1 MDNLP
6 IKRALLSVTDKT
18 GLTDLAR
25 FLAEK
30 GVELVSTGGTEKAL
44 KQAGLPVTPVSEVTG
59 FPEILNG
66 RVKTLH
72 PFIHGGI
79 LADKDNPEH
88 LSTLR
93 DCKIRP
99 FDCVVVNLYNFAAA
113 AEKKANLRDL
123 VEEID
128 IGGPCLLRA
137 SAKNFHSLVVLPA
150 VKHYPELMR
159 IMRERDNRVP
169 LDFRKRMAEEAFA
182 LTSAYDRMINAAL
195 TETAL

>member
-18 GLTDLAR
+18 GLVDLAG
-25 FLAEK
+25 FLVGR
-30 GVELVSTGGTEKAL
+30 GVELISTGGTEKAL
-44 KQAGLPVTPVSEVTG
+44 QQAGLPVTPVSRVTG
-59 FPEILNG
+59 FPEILGG

-79 LADKDNPEH
+79 LADKDSPEH
-88 LSTLR
+88 MATL
-93 DCKIRP
+93 KEHSIPP

-113 AEKKANLRDL
+113 AAKKADMREL

-150 VKHYPELMR
+150 VKHYAELMD
-159 IMRERDNRVP
+159 MLGSNGCVS
-169 LDFRKRMAEEAFA
+169 LDFRKRMAVEAFS
-182 LTSAYDRMINAAL
+182 LTSAYDRMISEVL
-195 TETAL
+195 RETSL

>member
-1 MDNLP
+1 MNELV

-18 GLTDLAR
+18 GLVDLAR
-25 FLAEK
+25 FLAER

-44 KQAGLPVTPVSEVTG
+44 KEAGLPVTAVSAVTA
-59 FPEILNG
+59 FPEILDG

-79 LADKDNPEH
+79 LADKDNPVH
-88 LSTLR
+88 LRTLEQHN
-93 DCKIRP
+93 IRP

-113 AEKKANLRDL
+113 AEKKADLRSL

-137 SAKNFHSLVVLPA
+137 SAKNFHSILVLPA
-150 VKHYPELMR
+150 VRHYAELMD
-159 IMRERDNRVP
+159 IMSAGSGSVP
-169 LDFRKRMAEEAFA
+169 LKFRKRMATETFA
-182 LTSAYDRMINAAL
+182 LTSAYDRMISEVLGEAAL
-195 TETAL
+195 